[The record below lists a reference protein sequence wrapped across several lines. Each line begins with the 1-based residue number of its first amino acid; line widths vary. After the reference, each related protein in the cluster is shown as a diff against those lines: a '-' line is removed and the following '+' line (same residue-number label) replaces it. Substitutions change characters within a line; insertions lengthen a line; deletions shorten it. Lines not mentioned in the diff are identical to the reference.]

1 METLEELDVRIGE
14 IRSRIQE
21 IDLEHDG
28 STLPAEARSEWNTLN
43 EELEEKSKLKEELE
57 QRKARVAE
65 LAGNG
70 QAREA
75 GFNIGSTRNSSEDIY
90 DLSTIRSPLTDPER
104 GVSELRDRA
113 RKAVERADYPSDGV
127 DPAESQE
134 QVERLL
140 KSRDDE
146 GALAKRVL
154 LTGSEQYQRAFG
166 KAMTSQP
173 LTNEEA
179 RALAVAQR
187 ALSTSDT
194 GGGYA
199 IPFTLDPSVILTSN
213 HSVNPF
219 RAISRVE
226 QVTTDNWNGVT
237 SAGVSA
243 SYAAEAAEASD
254 NAPTLGQP
262 SIAVEK
268 AHVFIPFS
276 IEVGQDWT
284 GLRSEVAMM
293 IQESKDDLEATKF
306 VSGAGSGSDEPQ
318 GVLVGG
324 TVTYTTAA
332 SAALG
337 VADIYGVE
345 GALPPRFRPRAS
357 WIANRVQYNRV
368 RQFDTGG
375 GAQLWTDNLRVGL
388 ANQGPTPGNIGQ
400 SLIGYP
406 AHEVSTMGTTVTAGH
421 TVAVFGDFSRY
432 VIVDRVGMNLELIP
446 HLFGTASNYPTG
458 QRGIYAWWRNSAEV
472 VDANAFR
479 KIITASS

>member
-1 METLEELDVRIGE
+1 METLEELGVRIGE

-21 IDLEHDG
+21 IDVEHEG
-28 STLPAEARSEWNTLN
+28 KTLPKEAREEWNTLN
-43 EELEEKSKLKEELE
+43 EELEEKRGLVSELE
-57 QRKARVAE
+57 SRKARVAE
-65 LAGNG
+65 LGG
-70 QAREA
+70 KSEAREA
-75 GFNIGSTRNSSEDIY
+75 GFNIGSTRTSSEDIY
-90 DLSTIRSPLTDPER
+90 DLSTIRSPLDNPES
-104 GVSELRDRA
+104 GLSELRDRA
-113 RKAVERADYPSDGV
+113 RKAVERADYPTEGV
-127 DPAESQE
+127 DSDESRA

-146 GALAKRVL
+146 GELAKRVL

-179 RALAVAQR
+179 RALSIAQR

-219 RAISRVE
+219 RSIARVE

-243 SYAAEAAEASD
+243 GYAAEAAESSD
-254 NAPTLGQP
+254 GAPTLGQP

-268 AHVFIPFS
+268 AHVFVPFS
-276 IEVGQDWT
+276 IEVGQDWS

-306 VSGAGSGSDEPQ
+306 ALGAGSGSDEPQ

-332 SAALG
+332 SATLAVG
-337 VADIYGVE
+337 DIYGVE
-345 GALPPRFRPRAS
+345 GALPPRHRPRAS
-357 WIANRVQYNRV
+357 WVANRVQYNRI

-388 ANQGPTPGNIGQ
+388 NNQVPTPGNLGA
-400 SLIGYP
+400 SLLGYP
-406 AHEVSTMGTTVTAGH
+406 THELSTMGTTVTAGH
-421 TVAVFGDFSRY
+421 TVAIFGDFSRY

-446 HLFGTASNYPTG
+446 HLFGTASNFPTG

-479 KIITASS
+479 KVITASS